1 MVSTGDVDGLAAC
14 AGAPLVKVSTGASN
28 YAGLS
33 RWRELVKLHLRAV
46 WSPRA
51 TGAWLAMLN
60 SQPMLRALAIARPR
74 LIGKIYRPYLTN
86 TLSFSERLM
95 LLQSHYDFIG
105 RKGLSEL
112 VLKAGR
118 QAVELARVTTKSD
131 TIYRIALRAVEPM
144 EREGELAMQLLR
156 GETLVYTA
164 AFSFFRSGGGMVL
177 GVGCM
182 QGPKGDCGLGL
193 IKEATRDM
201 HGLRPKNLMV
211 KLLSA
216 LGHDLGCSALRLVGN
231 GNRAVNRARRDGRVH
246 ADYDTLWR
254 ECGAL
259 LRADGDFHLDC
270 DVPRPPD
277 LQDIPSSKRSAARK
291 RHEILESI
299 VGAALNTFSRPPAIG
314 PSSAAD

>member
-1 MVSTGDVDGLAAC
+1 M
-14 AGAPLVKVSTGASN
+14 VKVSTGASN

-33 RWRELVKLHLRAV
+33 RWRELVKLHLRV
-46 WSPRA
+46 LCSPRA

-60 SQPMLRALAIARPR
+60 SQPMLRALAMARPR

-95 LLQSHYDFIG
+95 LLQSHYDFIA
-105 RKGLSEL
+105 RKGLSAL

-118 QAVELARVTTKSD
+118 RPVELARITTKSG
-131 TIYRIALRAVEPM
+131 IVYRIALRAVEPM
-144 EREGELAMQLLR
+144 EREGELAVQLLR

-164 AFSFFRSGGGMVL
+164 AFSFFRSGAVMVL

-182 QGPKGDCGLGL
+182 QGPKGDCGLDL
-193 IKEATRDM
+193 IKEATREM

-211 KLLSA
+211 RLLSA
-216 LGHDLGCSALRLVGN
+216 LGYDLGCSALRLVGN

-259 LRADGDFHLDC
+259 PRADGDYHLDC
-270 DVPRPPD
+270 ELPKPPD
-277 LQDIPSSKRSAARK
+277 LQQLPSNKRSAARK
-291 RHEILESI
+291 RHETVESV
-299 VGAALNTFSRPPAIG
+299 VGATVNTFKRPPAAR
-314 PSSAAD
+314 PATAAD

>member
-1 MVSTGDVDGLAAC
+1 MVSTGDLEELAAC
-14 AGAPLVKVSTGASN
+14 TGAPVVKVSTGASN

-33 RWRELVKLHLRAV
+33 RWRELVKLHLRAA

-86 TLSFSERLM
+86 TLSFSERLT

-118 QAVELARVTTKSD
+118 RPVELASVATKSD
-131 TIYRIALRAVEPM
+131 TVYRIALRAVEPM
-144 EREGELAMQLLR
+144 EREGELALQLLR

-164 AFSFFRSGGGMVL
+164 AFSFFQSGGMVL

-182 QGPKGDCGLGL
+182 QGPKGDCGLSL
-193 IKEATRDM
+193 IKQATRDM

-211 KLLSA
+211 RLLSA

-246 ADYDTLWR
+246 ADYDMLWR

-259 LRADGDFHLDC
+259 PRADGDYHLDC

-277 LQDIPSSKRSAARK
+277 LHQVPSNKRSAARK
-291 RHEILESI
+291 RHEIFALI
-299 VGAALNTFSRPPAIG
+299 VAAALETFRRPLAIRPA
-314 PSSAAD
+314 STAD